1 MGGITVWCKNNVFFA
16 CSYIFTSHL
25 SFCYTVICVNLLY
38 GVRTRILC
46 LFLSFFYVDFA
57 KRKNKIILGINLF
70 IFWHVFVHFRCQR
83 DMQIACYDF
92 TVKVK
97 YLMVWYTSRILLPH
111 LALKYI
117 YLDSCIPLTVLEQ
130 YLSFFQ
136 TLSIF
141 KCIQISDIHTPHY
154 SHYKYPFA
162 NISFRMYLKFSYL

>member
-1 MGGITVWCKNNVFFA
+1 MVQEQ
-16 CSYIFTSHL
+16 
-25 SFCYTVICVNLLY
+25 
-38 GVRTRILC
+38 RILC
-46 LFLSFFYVDFA
+46 LFLYFYLSSILLLHSYMREFTVWCKNTYSLLVLKFFFYVDFA

-117 YLDSCIPLTVLEQ
+117 YLGSCIPLTVLEQ